1 MNKTAI
7 RARNPSGV
15 RRNWS
20 GGLAAFFA
28 SLCTSAV
35 PVHAAT
41 VSVDCDAGN
50 TITAALANLK
60 PRDTVLVSGA
70 CNEQVSFAPETV
82 RITLDGQKKTTIQHP
97 GKTAPSPHTVF
108 IQGKDITIKGITVVG
123 GLDGIHLSGPA
134 SAELDGNV
142 VVKAA
147 RAGIHIDKSS
157 VVRIL
162 NNTIQENG
170 AFGIDITG
178 VSLAYIG
185 VRIPRVQALSP
196 NTIRNNGGPGINIER
211 ASAAWIVGNT
221 IGNNKGSGIVIHRN
235 SQADVM
241 ANAINANGG
250 DAITASHNGGVNF
263 RSEPRSD
270 GPNQTAEH
278 NGGVGIRCTTGGY
291 VDGPIGTLG
300 GKQGAKAIEHGCVD
314 RLER

>member
-1 MNKTAI
+1 MDKTAI
-7 RARNPSGV
+7 RIKTGKAALLA
-15 RRNWS
+15 
-20 GGLAAFFA
+20 GLCF
-28 SLCTSAV
+28 SALLAN
-35 PVHAAT
+35 AAT

-50 TITAALANLK
+50 TITAALGNVK
-60 PRDTVLVSGA
+60 PGDTVLVSGT

-97 GKTAPSPHTVF
+97 GKGAPSPHGVF
-108 IQGKDITIKGITVVG
+108 IRGKDITIQGITVVG

-147 RAGIHIDKSS
+147 RAGIHIDKGS
-157 VVRIL
+157 VVRVL
-162 NNTIQENG
+162 DNTVQENG

-185 VRIPRVQALSP
+185 VRIPRVPALSP

-221 IGNNKGSGIVIHRN
+221 ISNNKGSGIVVHRN

-250 DAITASHNGGVNF
+250 DAITASYNGGVNLK
-263 RSEPRSD
+263 SEPRSD
-270 GPNQTAEH
+270 GPNQTAQN
-278 NGGVGIRCTTGGY
+278 NGGAGIKCMVGGY
-291 VDGPIGTLG
+291 VDGPLGTLAG
-300 GKQGAKAIEHGCVD
+300 TRGAKDFDNSCVD
-314 RLER
+314 RVER